1 MRRATLLVS
10 ALGVAV
16 IGIAGCTNH
25 SHDDLTRSWKLE
37 QQLTA
42 QCRRWDAIAANAAHP
57 DAATVARH
65 DKLLQKAAELE
76 TAAVNLQG
84 AARDA
89 AIRNIAQAHVEAA
102 AEYDAAGQRRIADQC
117 WEHLGIARE
126 EHQEMARELMQSAA
140 ELQSSASSI
149 RSELPIAPDG
159 LGAALIPVPVQSQP
173 SGVLR

>member
-1 MRRATLLVS
+1 MRRAAPLST
-10 ALGVAV
+10 ALGITAL
-16 IGIAGCTNH
+16 GIAGCANH
-25 SHDDLTRSWKLE
+25 SHDDLTRSWRLE

-89 AIRNIAQAHVEAA
+89 AIRKIAQAHVEAA